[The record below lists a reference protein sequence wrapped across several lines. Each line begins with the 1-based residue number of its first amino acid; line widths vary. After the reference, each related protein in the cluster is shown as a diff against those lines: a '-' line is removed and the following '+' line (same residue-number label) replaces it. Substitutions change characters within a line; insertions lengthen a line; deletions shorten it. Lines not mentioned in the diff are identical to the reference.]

1 MIDKTRKTLGLEL
14 TPSERP
20 GKVAFHAVRWSFLVA
35 LALLTYLLFPAAGG
49 VEMLAVGEVATSE
62 IIAPWDFVVPK
73 TQDEINRDAEALVG
87 TVLPIY
93 EVREEAVDSALAKA
107 DVVFSA
113 LNSETTVETLIEAM
127 RGVGVSL
134 TPQQAEY
141 LLVEGRREAYENAV
155 RTMLRRQLARGV
167 PRRNML
173 AAERSQRIMVRR
185 GSSEAV
191 ASLDTLF
198 TFQSYLESR
207 ITVHPDPGTNTVG
220 DRVFVVLLNA
230 VFEPTLVE
238 LSEETEELRRELRAS
253 VDTIREVVRENQ
265 RIVPANE
272 VITEATFRRLM
283 AFQYE
288 RIRRGRTEGTFSA
301 TAGQVLTNALLLA
314 LFWILLML
322 YLPRRYASLRM
333 VLGLSLL
340 FAIVIVGSAANA
352 RFLGTR
358 PELIPIPYAAML
370 VTVLIGGRLA
380 MVSALVLAILV
391 GSQAVYGG
399 VDAVFVA
406 TLGGVTA
413 GLSVRSI
420 RRRNQLL
427 ASVAAVT
434 AAYLLA
440 ALTFGLRLELPFS
453 ELGLDVA
460 AGGANATVSA
470 ALVILTL
477 PLFEWMTGETTEVTL
492 LELSDPHRPLL
503 RRLATE
509 TPGTHSHSLALANLC
524 ESAANAVGANGLLTR
539 VGCYYHDIGK
549 LKKPQ
554 FFVENQVGGVNPH
567 DKLKPEVSA
576 AMIRNHVREG
586 LNLATEH
593 RLPDAV
599 KAFISEH
606 HGTME
611 ITYFLDRARERSG
624 DEEINLEEFRY
635 PGPKPQSVETA
646 IVMLGDGVEAAVRVL
661 EDPTQQKIH
670 DAVDHLMRRR
680 MDAGQFDEAPITMG
694 QLTQIRA
701 EFVRVYEGVLHNRID
716 YPTASGGLSSD
727 WDASSSS

>member
-1 MIDKTRKTLGLEL
+1 MTDEPRKTLRLEL

-49 VEMLAVGEVATSE
+49 IEMLAVGEVAPDDV
-62 IIAPWDFVVPK
+62 IAPWEFTVPK
-73 TQDEINRDAEALVG
+73 SQDEIDRDAEALVG

-93 EVREEAVDSALAKA
+93 EVREDAVDSALANA
-107 DVVFSA
+107 DVVFTALDSA
-113 LNSETTVETLIEAM
+113 TTADVLIQSG

-134 TPQQAEY
+134 TAEQAEY

-167 PRRNML
+167 PRRDLL
-173 AAERSQRIMVRR
+173 AVELNRLVEVRR
-185 GSSEAV
+185 GASEAV
-191 ASLDTLF
+191 VSLDTMF
-198 TFQSYLESR
+198 TFQDFLESR

-238 LSEETEELRRELRAS
+238 LAEETERLRRELRAS
-253 VDTIREVVRENQ
+253 VDPIREVVRQNQ

-272 VITEATFRRLM
+272 VITESTYRRLE
-283 AFQYE
+283 AYQNE
-288 RIRRGRTEGTFSA
+288 RIRRGRTEGTFTA
-301 TAGQVLTNALLLA
+301 TAGQILTNALLLA
-314 LFWILLML
+314 LFWVLLMI
-322 YLPRRYASLRM
+322 YLPHRYGSLRM

-340 FAIVIVGSAANA
+340 FTVVIVGSAANVK
-352 RFLGTR
+352 FLGAR

-406 TLGGVTA
+406 TMGGVTA

-420 RRRNQLL
+420 RRRNHLL
-427 ASVAAVT
+427 FSVAAVT
-434 AAYLLA
+434 VAYLMA
-440 ALTFGLRLELPFS
+440 AITFGLRLELPLN
-453 ELGLDVA
+453 EVGLAAA

-509 TPGTHSHSLALANLC
+509 TPGTYSHSLALANLC
-524 ESAANAVGANGLLTR
+524 ETAANAVGANGLLTR

-586 LNLATEH
+586 LTLANEH

-611 ITYFLDRARERSG
+611 ITYFLERARERNG
-624 DEEINLEEFRY
+624 EDELHLEEFRY

-661 EDPTQQKIH
+661 EDPGKQKIS
-670 DAVDHLMRRR
+670 DAVDHLLRQRI
-680 MDAGQFDEAPITMG
+680 DAGQFDEAPVTMG
-694 QLTQIRA
+694 QLSRIRQ
-701 EFVRVYEGVLHNRID
+701 EFVRVYEGVHHNRIE

-727 WDASSSS
+727 WDASAKT